1 MPLRLRLALASW
13 RRADEVE
20 GLASRMSVSP
30 SRDDWAGEA
39 PSTSLDE
46 SERTRVAV
54 AVLSGLRAGDEDE
67 VEVEAGLELRSA
79 VVLAVEAHA
88 ELAGCELDGAAVGA
102 EGRE

>member
-1 MPLRLRLALASW
+1 VPLRLRLALASW

-54 AVLSGLRAGDEDE
+54 AGLSGLRAGDED
-67 VEVEAGLELRSA
+67 EVEAGLELRSA
-79 VVLAVEAHA
+79 VVLAVEGHA
-88 ELAGCELDGAAVGA
+88 ELADCELDGAAVGA